1 MFAKR
6 SFPSA
11 ARLFRGSS
19 FPPAAMP
26 LAVTILLLGFCC
38 CVAGVPKKTG
48 GSKDKLPKPEPLV
61 LLTND
66 GVRLAT
72 KYYPGTKRKE
82 TVPIILLH
90 MHKGSGSDYA
100 ELAAS
105 LQKSGHAV
113 LVPDLRGHGGSTE
126 RRGAQATLS
135 AEKMS
140 RADFVRMVTGDM
152 EALKDFL
159 RQENNDGKLNIEK
172 LCVVGAEMG
181 ASVAL
186 TWTQLDWSRP
196 PVGVYKLG
204 QDVKALVLISPEW
217 STPGLPLKPV
227 LTKSNA
233 RFPLTDPLLINAAK
247 KGMISFKNPRAL
259 DMRSEVSVMIVA
271 GKRNS
276 RALRDARRLH
286 TMLERYHPEPSKEDR
301 EKSKEDR
308 EKELDLYYGWFDT
321 SVQGTKMLG
330 QRLGLEDYIFGFIR
344 RRLVDRPFPW
354 QHRTKDPHVRD

>member
-6 SFPSA
+6 SSPSA
-11 ARLFRGSS
+11 VRLFPRSP
-19 FPPAAMP
+19 FPPVAMP
-26 LAVTILLLGFCC
+26 LAVTILLLGFCF
-38 CVAGVPKKTG
+38 CVAGAPKKTSG
-48 GSKDKLPKPEPLV
+48 KKGQPSPKREPLV
-61 LLTND
+61 LLTSD

-72 KYYPGTKRKE
+72 TYFPGTKKKE

-105 LQKSGHAV
+105 LQKLGHAV
-113 LVPDLRGHGGSTE
+113 LVPDLRGHGNSTE
-126 RRGAQATLS
+126 RRGTQVTLS
-135 AEKMS
+135 AETMS
-140 RADFVRMVTGDM
+140 RADFIRMVGGDM

-247 KGMISFKNPRAL
+247 KGTIGFKNPQAL
-259 DMRSEVSVMIVA
+259 DMRREVSVLIIA
-271 GKRNS
+271 GKGNS
-276 RALRDARRLH
+276 RAVRDARRLH
-286 TMLERYHPEPSKEDR
+286 TMLKRYHPDPPPKER
-301 EKSKEDR
+301 AKEQ
-308 EKELDLYYGWFDT
+308 DLYYGTLDT
-321 SVQGTKMLG
+321 SLQGTKMLG
-330 QRLGLEDYIFGFIR
+330 VSGLNLGGLIAEFVR